1 MNNLSFYTSNRLI
14 ESRSPLAS
22 TMRAES
28 RSTSLAIIF
37 LCVLLSSIIPISSAG
52 LTDSTT
58 GGKLFLACDDLENCS
73 LSSTAATGEQ
83 MISQDVVTTPGQSKK
98 VTLEFEMEPQQKE
111 LALLPDILDEMVID
125 LRLREDL
132 TGFTRPELDVSLI
145 LGNTVTD
152 WNFPAQNI
160 PSQTANEP
168 YRVNDEELNLQNERL
183 LWAGQNVRL
192 RLTFTIDRPSTWE
205 LHLWGDSLLEL
216 TIPWSQNIE
225 EANSDEPSS
234 DSNPISDEFETVHY
248 GALVENDRD
257 CWEFEIEEHELLKV
271 IIIWQPVPIEIEQSH
286 GLPDLITPNG
296 RLSGQPEIIFEEDDE
311 ETRISY
317 RWRALPVGQYNLCIG
332 GKAGAFQSYSWAG
345 LLGFEGMGPIDPD
358 GFESESYFP
367 AGSAIIDDSATAINL
382 QRTSSPVLMLS
393 ILSFL
398 GFGFGALRLTT
409 SATVRFGLFTPGV
422 ILLLF
427 GGIISPIWAL
437 ADEVQLEDEIS
448 FDEMIDMRLQQLW
461 DVSYPGVPQQTLV
474 EHTGSTWGMLDGET
488 FKLRLNVE
496 KAYPL
501 PDGRYQLLIPELQSF
516 RLDQAIFSQVAE
528 GGAQTT
534 DQGMLEQQTVKF
546 ILLAGRSL
554 LLDLL
559 LLEALMVVD
568 EEPSSSIFHLEVD
581 MVETSSTGAISVPAW
596 GTRPSFISQGEW
608 SKLQSALFPERI
620 SVTLC
625 DCELDLLDVRFTES
639 QGFDLADIPD
649 ATLIRNASEL
659 MDNSVLIALLGFV
672 LCLVAT
678 RIEYVRYMGAIEL
691 AQTMFTQSKWN

>member
-234 DSNPISDEFETVHY
+234 DSNPIIDEFETVHY

-286 GLPDLITPNG
+286 GLPDLIAPNG
-296 RLSGQPEIIFEEDDE
+296 RLSGQPEIIFEEDEE

-332 GKAGAFQSYSWAG
+332 GKSGAFQSYSWAG

-367 AGSAIIDDSATAINL
+367 AGSAIVDDSVTAISL
-382 QRTSSPVLMLS
+382 KRTSSPILIVS

>member
-1 MNNLSFYTSNRLI
+1 MFYTSNRLI
-14 ESRSPLAS
+14 QSRSLPAS

-28 RSTSLAIIF
+28 RSTSLAILF
-37 LCVLLSSIIPISSAG
+37 LCILLSSVIPISSAG

-58 GGKLFLACDDLENCS
+58 GGKLFLACDDLENCT

-98 VTLEFEMEPQQKE
+98 VTLEFEMEPRQKE
-111 LALLPDILDEMVID
+111 LALLPDILDEMIID

-132 TGFTRPELDVSLI
+132 TGWTRPELDVSLI

-168 YRVNDEELNLQNERL
+168 YRMEDEALNLQNERL
-183 LWAGQNVRL
+183 LWAEQNVRL

-216 TIPWSQNIE
+216 TIPWSENIE

-234 DSNPISDEFETVHY
+234 DSNPIKDEFETVHY

-257 CWEFEIEEHELLKV
+257 CWEFDVEEHELLKV

-286 GLPDLITPNG
+286 GLPDLIGPNG

-317 RWRALPVGQYNLCIG
+317 RWRALPVGQYNLCFG
-332 GKAGAFQSYSWAG
+332 GKVGAFQSYSWAG

-367 AGSAIIDDSATAINL
+367 AGSAIIDDSVTPINL
-382 QRTSSPVLMLS
+382 QRTSSPILVIS

-448 FDEMIDMRLQQLW
+448 FDEMVDMRLQQLW

-496 KAYPL
+496 QAYPL

-516 RLDQAIFSQVAE
+516 RIDQAIFSQVAE
-528 GGAQTT
+528 GGAQTS

-581 MVETSSTGAISVPAW
+581 MVETSSTGAVSVPAW

-608 SKLQSALFPERI
+608 TKLQYALFPERI

-659 MDNSVLIALLGFV
+659 MDKSVLIAVLGFV

-678 RIEYVRYMGAIEL
+678 RIEYVRYMSAIDL
-691 AQTMFTQSKWN
+691 AQTMLKQSKWNR

>member
-1 MNNLSFYTSNRLI
+1 MNSLSFYTSNRLI
-14 ESRSPLAS
+14 QSRSLPAS

-28 RSTSLAIIF
+28 RSTSLAILF
-37 LCVLLSSIIPISSAG
+37 LCILLSSFIPISSAG
-52 LTDSTT
+52 LTDSTN

-98 VTLEFEMEPQQKE
+98 VTLEFEMEPRQVE

-132 TGFTRPELDVSLI
+132 TGWTRPELDVSLI

-168 YRVNDEELNLQNERL
+168 YRMEDEALNLQNERL
-183 LWAGQNVRL
+183 LWAEQSVRL

-257 CWEFEIEEHELLKV
+257 CWEFDIEEHELLKV
-271 IIIWQPVPIEIEQSH
+271 IIIWEPVPIEIEQSH
-286 GLPDLITPNG
+286 GLPDLIAPNG
-296 RLSGQPEIIFEEDDE
+296 RLSGQPEIIFAEDDE

-317 RWRALPVGQYNLCIG
+317 RWRALPIGQYNLCFG

-367 AGSAIIDDSATAINL
+367 AGSAIIDDSVTPINL
-382 QRTSSPVLMLS
+382 QRTSSPILLIS

-409 SATVRFGLFTPGV
+409 SATVRLGLFTPGV

-496 KAYPL
+496 QAYPL

-516 RLDQAIFSQVAE
+516 RIDQAIFSQVAE
-528 GGAQTT
+528 GGAQTS

-659 MDNSVLIALLGFV
+659 MDNSVIIAVLGFV

>member
-1 MNNLSFYTSNRLI
+1 MFYTSNRLI
-14 ESRSPLAS
+14 QSRSLPAS

-28 RSTSLAIIF
+28 RSTSLAILF
-37 LCVLLSSIIPISSAG
+37 LCILLSSVIPISSAG

-58 GGKLFLACDDLENCS
+58 GGKLFLACDDLENCT

-83 MISQDVVTTPGQSKK
+83 MISQDVVITPGQSKK
-98 VTLEFEMEPQQKE
+98 VTLEFEMEPRQKE
-111 LALLPDILDEMVID
+111 LALLPDILDEMIID

-132 TGFTRPELDVSLI
+132 TGWTRPELDVSLI

-168 YRVNDEELNLQNERL
+168 YRMEDEALNLQNERL
-183 LWAGQNVRL
+183 LWAEQNVRL

-234 DSNPISDEFETVHY
+234 DSNPIKDEFETVHY

-257 CWEFEIEEHELLKV
+257 CWEFDVEEHELLKV

-286 GLPDLITPNG
+286 GLPDLIAPNG

-317 RWRALPVGQYNLCIG
+317 RWRALPVGQYNLCFG

-367 AGSAIIDDSATAINL
+367 AGSAIIDDSVTPINL
-382 QRTSSPVLMLS
+382 ERTSSPILVIS

-448 FDEMIDMRLQQLW
+448 FDEMVDMRLQQLW

-496 KAYPL
+496 QAYPL

-516 RLDQAIFSQVAE
+516 RIDQAIFSQVAE
-528 GGAQTT
+528 GGAQTS

-581 MVETSSTGAISVPAW
+581 MVETSSTGAVSVPAW

-608 SKLQSALFPERI
+608 TKLQYALFPERI

-659 MDNSVLIALLGFV
+659 MDKSVLIAVLGFV

-678 RIEYVRYMGAIEL
+678 RIEYVRYMSAIEL
-691 AQTMFTQSKWN
+691 AQTMLKQSKWNR

>member
-1 MNNLSFYTSNRLI
+1 
-14 ESRSPLAS
+14 
-22 TMRAES
+22 MRAES
-28 RSTSLAIIF
+28 RSTSLTILF
-37 LCVLLSSIIPISSAG
+37 LSVLLSSMIPISSAG
-52 LTDSTT
+52 LTDSTN
-58 GGKLFLACDDLENCS
+58 GGKLFLACDDIENCS
-73 LSSTAATGEQ
+73 LSSTAATGEE
-83 MISQDVVTTPGQSKK
+83 MISQDVVTTPGQSKEI
-98 VTLEFEMEPQQKE
+98 TLEFEMEPRQIE

-125 LRLREDL
+125 LRLREDV
-132 TGFTRPELDVSLI
+132 TGFTRPELDISLI
-145 LGNTVTD
+145 IGNSVTD

-168 YRVNDEELNLQNERL
+168 YRMTDEVLDLQNERL

-205 LHLWGDSLLEL
+205 LHLWGNSLLEL

-234 DSNPISDEFETVHY
+234 DANPIDDEFETVHY

-257 CWEFEIEEHELLKV
+257 CWKFEIEEHELLKV

-296 RLSGQPEIIFEEDDE
+296 RLSGQPEIIFEEDEE

-317 RWRALPVGQYNLCIG
+317 RWRALPVGQYTLCIG

-345 LLGFEGMGPIDPD
+345 LLGFEGMGPIDPN

-367 AGSAIIDDSATAINL
+367 AGSAIIDDSVTAINL
-382 QRTSSPVLMLS
+382 QRTSSPILMLS
-393 ILSFL
+393 IVSFL

-516 RLDQAIFSQVAE
+516 RLDKAIFSQVAE
-528 GGAQTT
+528 GGVQTT

-559 LLEALMVVD
+559 ILEALMVVD
-568 EEPSSSIFHLEVD
+568 EEPSSSIFHLDVD
-581 MVETSSTGAISVPAW
+581 MVETSSTGAVSVPAW

-649 ATLIRNASEL
+649 ATLIRNAGEL
-659 MDNSVLIALLGFV
+659 MDSSVLIAVLGFV